1 MQGVGRGTKFTL
13 ALAVASMLGAGALMA
28 ADSSTGVTLVNDSK
42 HSVSVFVRYGA
53 DGDCTSQPKSEE
65 FHIAAGQSQTVDAA
79 KACICLKVPERDNCP
94 SGWSEVKGGAKRH
107 FM

>member
-1 MQGVGRGTKFTL
+1 MQGVGRVTKFAL
-13 ALAVASMLGAGALMA
+13 ALTVGSLLGAAALMA

-42 HSVSVFVRYGA
+42 HSVSVFVRYGS

-65 FHIAAGQSQTVDAA
+65 FHIAAGQSQTVEAT
-79 KACICLKVPERDNCP
+79 KACICLKVPERDSCP